1 MSPRASIGIVLAA
14 VQATRQ
20 KTHIIG
26 RANFRRIVE
35 PFFPQFLSCLWLII
49 PTSILMRRGCV
60 GQLRVRSLPARHA
73 ENAFFLHSILEKL
86 MAMLVPAEARSEIS
100 YKCLG
105 LRCFTDCAGSDV
117 NGRDETKCR
126 PVGTCPDVAT
136 KWFMILRSPTE
147 NENAAFVIPAWIAGI
162 QVRKDA
168 SEDVHVTLINM
179 KAMNTVAS
187 VVKMRGRGGE

>member
-1 MSPRASIGIVLAA
+1 
-14 VQATRQ
+14 
-20 KTHIIG
+20 
-26 RANFRRIVE
+26 
-35 PFFPQFLSCLWLII
+35 
-49 PTSILMRRGCV
+49 MRRGCV

-147 NENAAFVIPAWIAGI
+147 NENAAFDRVGNGFRRP
-162 QVRKDA
+162 RPP
-168 SEDVHVTLINM
+168 
-179 KAMNTVAS
+179 
-187 VVKMRGRGGE
+187 